1 MGVAGEKFK
10 VPDAKVTRPDFEEC
24 PEDQRTECGV
34 PAGASAG
41 NRYAGRICLLV
52 LDDEPGG
59 VGAVLNIDDAPSSA
73 EPVSVFASIAGASTV
88 INIQDGVAATGPK
101 LSPQIESAGGGG
113 RPSAMALDDQ
123 GRQFLRRRDKGIVER
138 SVVPGIDISSRV
150 REFDECGRR

>member
-59 VGAVLNIDDAPSSA
+59 AGAAHNIA
-73 EPVSVFASIAGASTV
+73 EPPTPAGPFWLSAPIAGPSAIIT
-88 INIQDGVAATGPK
+88 IQDGVAATG
-101 LSPQIESAGGGG
+101 
-113 RPSAMALDDQ
+113 
-123 GRQFLRRRDKGIVER
+123 
-138 SVVPGIDISSRV
+138 
-150 REFDECGRR
+150 